1 MKTLIFLIALGIY
14 VQVTAQTIPD
24 YSSSFFGLSKDVVKS
39 ETYTYEYD
47 PLLNTYDLDL
57 IETMIFENGLLKEK
71 LFDNKGSYSYKTSCY
86 YSYNSAGKVIKEEEI
101 TNYPTSTSQ
110 TTITYIYTGAK
121 LTQKNRVASYETT
134 QTLYT
139 YDSKGKPTK
148 SETKNDKGVLVT
160 TEDFSNVTDEKN
172 YKKVTKF
179 YNINDGIVT
188 SSNIEVYVNGHYTS
202 FISES
207 KNYGTYYYD
216 YTYDAYGNIVNA
228 SEDNII
234 FEKNNY
240 EYDSKGN
247 WIKCKAYLDD
257 WLTGETDSYKFR
269 KLTYKTGNAGSTA
282 FDPNFLNKF
291 PSSINKP
298 ATSITGSNANQSVA
312 NGNTNTALSISSN
325 TNPKSA
331 SNPGCEG
338 NCVDGYGKYYY
349 SNGDL
354 SEGFYTSGKL
364 NGPATMQYKNGDSY
378 TGIFVNGKKEGF
390 AFYQW
395 KGAGSYVGYYRDDKL
410 NGEGFYI
417 DANNVI
423 KGGTFKEGN
432 YDVTTTY
439 VKNGATSGCTGG
451 NCVNGFGSFVYTN
464 GDSFIGFFSNGY
476 VKHGFYRYAGGDIFI
491 GEYLNGKRNGF
502 GIYTWKANNIYMGMY
517 QNDTYHGLGS
527 YLVTSDESKN
537 LVGEFHNG
545 SLLKS
550 MAR

>member
-14 VQVTAQTIPD
+14 VQVTAQAIPD
-24 YSSSFFGLSKDVVKS
+24 YSSTYFGLSKDIVKS
-39 ETYTYEYD
+39 ESYTYEYD
-47 PLLNTYDLDL
+47 QLLNTYELDL

-134 QTLYT
+134 QTFYT
-139 YDSKGKPTK
+139 YDTKGKPTK

-298 ATSITGSNANQSVA
+298 ATSITGSNANQSVPNGSTNAAVA
-312 NGNTNTALSISSN
+312 NTPKT
-325 TNPKSA
+325 TPKSA

-338 NCVDGYGKYYY
+338 NCVDGYGRYYY
-349 SNGDL
+349 SDGGIYD
-354 SEGFYTSGKL
+354 GFFKNSFR
-364 NGPATMQYKNGDSY
+364 NGPGKFTFTDGATYVGNWVNGIKEGYAIYTWNDGSSYSGYYKN
-378 TGIFVNGKKEGF
+378 E
-390 AFYQW
+390 
-395 KGAGSYVGYYRDDKL
+395 KL
-410 NGEGFYI
+410 NGEGIYI
-417 DANNVI
+417 DKNKVV
-423 KGGTFKEGN
+423 KGGIFKDGN
-432 YDVTTTY
+432 FEQSFLLTDNGTVT
-439 VKNGATSGCTGG
+439 GCFSGDCY
-451 NCVNGFGSFVYTN
+451 NGFGGIRYIN
-464 GDSFIGFFSNGY
+464 GNVFKGFFQNGSLKHGIFAFANKESFIGEFNNSKRSGFGLYTWNNQNYYFGMNQDDAFNGLGYYY
-476 VKHGFYRYAGGDIFI
+476 VKADPSKILI
-491 GEYLNGKRNGF
+491 GEFRK
-502 GIYTWKANNIYMGMY
+502 
-517 QNDTYHGLGS
+517 
-527 YLVTSDESKN
+527 
-537 LVGEFHNG
+537 G
-545 SLLKS
+545 SLYLK
-550 MAR
+550 M